1 LSSCNQ
7 LQDPPSLTMISS
19 ILYILYLRYIGL
31 EKLADADL
39 NELFVPLST
48 AATRGGEAV
57 SIPELKIAVVKALR
71 ALIDKLDTK
80 KVSGNEDSI
89 VQDKACAD

>member
-1 LSSCNQ
+1 
-7 LQDPPSLTMISS
+7 MISS
-19 ILYILYLRYIGL
+19 ILYILYLRYVGL

-39 NELFVPLST
+39 NELFIPLST
-48 AATRGGEAV
+48 TATRGGEAV

-89 VQDKACAD
+89 VQDKAFAD